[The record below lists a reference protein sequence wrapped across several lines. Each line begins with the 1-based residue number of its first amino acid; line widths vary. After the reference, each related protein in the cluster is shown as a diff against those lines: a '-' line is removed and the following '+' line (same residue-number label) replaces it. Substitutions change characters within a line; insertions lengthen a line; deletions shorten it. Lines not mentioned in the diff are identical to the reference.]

1 MIPFRYH
8 WKEALMGVKR
18 KAAVTAAQRLTLEKE
33 MLLSGK
39 KPKSIFSSAQQR
51 TAVRLLSGFFAMM
64 LIFTILSRIA
74 TDLTIAKVRT
84 DTVKPGVLVQSYT
97 TPGTLEARDTLD
109 IVLPGNLRISN
120 RMVQAG
126 DCVNAG
132 DEILKL
138 DLDSIQTVT
147 EQLENEINILNLKI
161 NNLSYEIP
169 SADTKMLQLAEN
181 NLRYAQADYVQL
193 VAALEA
199 AGVQVEQDLKE
210 AQNRY
215 HQELKQPKTAWMQL
229 KKRWVMRNI
238 AVGKLFRPPR
248 NHCQRP
254 KAYIHQQKAP
264 VSVQPGN
271 LLRRGRRFRRQKR
284 LLNPLGRTRLMKN
297 AQQPRSG

>member
-1 MIPFRYH
+1 MFKKRKKKQIEMIPFRYH

-18 KAAVTAAQRLTLEKE
+18 KAVVTAAQRLTLEKE

-97 TPGTLEARDTLD
+97 IPGTLEARDTLD

-215 HQELKQPKTAWMQL
+215 HQELNDLEKAKVQAKEEGIETAENL
-229 KKRWVMRNI
+229 SLI
-238 AVGKLFRPPR
+238 HISEPTRP
-248 NHCQRP
+248 
-254 KAYIHQQKAP
+254 
-264 VSVQPGN
+264 
-271 LLRRGRRFRRQKR
+271 
-284 LLNPLGRTRLMKN
+284 
-297 AQQPRSG
+297 

>member
-1 MIPFRYH
+1 MFKKRKKKQIEMIPFRYH

-97 TPGTLEARDTLD
+97 IPGTLEARDTLD

-161 NNLSYEIP
+161 NNLSTLTTE
-169 SADTKMLQLAEN
+169 E
-181 NLRYAQADYVQL
+181 
-193 VAALEA
+193 
-199 AGVQVEQDLKE
+199 
-210 AQNRY
+210 
-215 HQELKQPKTAWMQL
+215 KTL
-229 KKRWVMRNI
+229 
-238 AVGKLFRPPR
+238 
-248 NHCQRP
+248 
-254 KAYIHQQKAP
+254 
-264 VSVQPGN
+264 
-271 LLRRGRRFRRQKR
+271 R
-284 LLNPLGRTRLMKN
+284 LLSYMGSL
-297 AQQPRSG
+297 

>member
-1 MIPFRYH
+1 MFKKRKKKQIEMIPFRYH

-97 TPGTLEARDTLD
+97 IPGTLEARDTLD

-138 DLDSIQTVT
+138 DLDSIQTVG
-147 EQLENEINILNLKI
+147 K
-161 NNLSYEIP
+161 
-169 SADTKMLQLAEN
+169 SA
-181 NLRYAQADYVQL
+181 
-193 VAALEA
+193 
-199 AGVQVEQDLKE
+199 
-210 AQNRY
+210 
-215 HQELKQPKTAWMQL
+215 
-229 KKRWVMRNI
+229 
-238 AVGKLFRPPR
+238 
-248 NHCQRP
+248 
-254 KAYIHQQKAP
+254 
-264 VSVQPGN
+264 
-271 LLRRGRRFRRQKR
+271 
-284 LLNPLGRTRLMKN
+284 
-297 AQQPRSG
+297 